1 MISGGFRFACV
12 APVCGLACSSGVVM
26 GLRAA
31 RNSAGVLCGLRAGRD
46 SDGAPH
52 DLRAGLLS
60 GGASCGVQ
68 SPCAFNGVSVLIV
81 SLPRA
86 PLLSHCSVPLSC
98 RFVFDFLSKRRV
110 TFPRVALC

>member
-1 MISGGFRFACV
+1 MISDGFRFACV
-12 APVCGLACSSGVVM
+12 APVCGLVCSSEAVM
-26 GLRAA
+26 GLRVV

-52 DLRAGLLS
+52 NLRAGLLS
-60 GGASCGVQ
+60 GGAFVWRAA
-68 SPCAFNGVSVLIV
+68 PCAFNGAFAIRKLSVRRFF
-81 SLPRA
+81 P
-86 PLLSHCSVPLSC
+86 HCSVPLSC

>member
-12 APVCGLACSSGVVM
+12 ASVCGLARSSEAVM
-26 GLRAA
+26 GLRVV

-52 DLRAGLLS
+52 DLRAGLLP

-68 SPCAFNGVSVLIV
+68 PPCAFNGAFAPRKPAVRRFFPHCPVL
-81 SLPRA
+81 
-86 PLLSHCSVPLSC
+86 LSC
-98 RFVFDFLSKRRV
+98 RFVFDFLSKRWV

>member
-1 MISGGFRFACV
+1 MISDGFRFACV
-12 APVCGLACSSGVVM
+12 APVCGLVCSSEAVM

-31 RNSAGVLCGLRAGRD
+31 RNSAGVLCGLRDGRD

-60 GGASCGVQ
+60 GGAFVWR
-68 SPCAFNGVSVLIV
+68 A
-81 SLPRA
+81 A
-86 PLLSHCSVPLSC
+86 PLRIQWRFRVRKLSVRRFFPHYSVPLSC
-98 RFVFDFLSKRRV
+98 RFVFDFLSKRWV